1 LGGSQRSASWL
12 LDVAEA
18 AVWLTKAPFGSIR
31 ERHFYRTRKFLRSLD
46 NWRRG
51 FAFGYVRRCRAC
63 GHTAYYPDHCD
74 A

>member
-1 LGGSQRSASWL
+1 MRNEPYINPDRPGGYL
-12 LDVAEA
+12 LVPPIKHRL
-18 AVWLTKAPFGSIR
+18 WPL
-31 ERHFYRTRKFLRSLD
+31 RKFLRSLD

-63 GHTAYYPDHCD
+63 GHTAYYSDHCD